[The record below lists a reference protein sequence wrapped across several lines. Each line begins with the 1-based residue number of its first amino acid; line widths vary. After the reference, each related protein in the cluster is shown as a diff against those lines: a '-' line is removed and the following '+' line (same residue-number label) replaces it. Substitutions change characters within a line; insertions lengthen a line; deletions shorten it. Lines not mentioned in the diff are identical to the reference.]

1 MFNSAARVLMCLRGM
16 GCVPASQWATC
27 TCAFASGYPS
37 ARPIAFCVMPAASL
51 ARFKISFAG
60 VDFTPILC
68 YNVASK
74 RVLDE
79 VSPRAVRRQCCS
91 HWRLFFTSCIQSS
104 AMRTA
109 IATVTSKTRT
119 FCSIRASPPFCLTLR
134 VGVALSLTT
143 SRLYN
148 IIF

>member
-27 TCAFASGYPS
+27 TCSFASGYPS
-37 ARPIAFCVMPAASL
+37 ARPTAFCVMPAASL

-74 RVLDE
+74 RVLDG
-79 VSPRAVRRQCCS
+79 VSPRAVRRQCRN
-91 HWRLFFTSCIQSS
+91 HWRLFYVLHPIQRNAYRDCNRHQQNKNLLQHSGITSLLLN
-104 AMRTA
+104 APGWRRPLA
-109 IATVTSKTRT
+109 DHE
-119 FCSIRASPPFCLTLR
+119 
-134 VGVALSLTT
+134 
-143 SRLYN
+143 
-148 IIF
+148 